1 MSYSEDLKGDAK
13 VLKYGVYAKA
23 VELLCF
29 KPVLEKLQTIY
40 PEMDLK
46 AYKKRV
52 KHEYREMLLRIPDI
66 GGSSLEMNLYIAAF
80 VFSLHRAEPQRISP
94 NVVNEMVTAVFESPF
109 MIKAHQNKKCTLFTD
124 KVQDKKVKEGSYI
137 ERKHLHGGMCAAI
150 FMLQEFVDC
159 IACMGEECRECMI

>member
-1 MSYSEDLKGDAK
+1 MGFAKPIEQYLFGNQIHVFMYLK
-13 VLKYGVYAKA
+13 
-23 VELLCF
+23 
-29 KPVLEKLQTIY
+29 
-40 PEMDLK
+40 
-46 AYKKRV
+46 
-52 KHEYREMLLRIPDI
+52 DI
-66 GGSSLEMNLYIAAF
+66 IRGGSSLEMNLYIAAF
-80 VFSLHRAEPQRISP
+80 VFSLHKAEPQRISP

-159 IACMGEECRECMI
+159 IACMGEDCRECMIQKGIEISMKEKVNVTGVPETMMEKNTDE

>member
-29 KPVLEKLQTIY
+29 KSALEKLQTIY

-52 KHEYREMLLRIPDI
+52 KHEYREMLAL
-66 GGSSLEMNLYIAAF
+66 NLF
-80 VFSLHRAEPQRISP
+80 RACAIWTKEI
-94 NVVNEMVTAVFESPF
+94 TG
-109 MIKAHQNKKCTLFTD
+109 T
-124 KVQDKKVKEGSYI
+124 KEGSYI
-137 ERKHLHGGMCAAI
+137 GRKHLHGGMRAATS
-150 FMLQEFVDC
+150 MLQEFVDC
-159 IACMGEECRECMI
+159 VACIVEECRECMI